1 MIALTKSKEE
11 LQIWIRLA
19 VFKVTGIQPRTV
31 VVLDILQVNKFIKI
45 GEGVKK
51 SGYFTVRRSEG
62 GRRIKPLGPDH
73 KQK

>member
-1 MIALTKSKEE
+1 MIAPTKSKEE
-11 LQIWIRLA
+11 FQIWIRLA

-51 SGYFTVRRSEG
+51 PGYFTA
-62 GRRIKPLGPDH
+62 
-73 KQK
+73 

>member
-1 MIALTKSKEE
+1 MIAPTKSKEE

-45 GEGVKK
+45 REGVKEP
-51 SGYFTVRRSEG
+51 GYFTVS
-62 GRRIKPLGPDH
+62 
-73 KQK
+73 